1 MENPAIQPKE
11 LLSSLPPEWP
21 ESLLAEIR
29 EKIKL
34 AKSKVVILDDDP
46 TGTQTS
52 KNIPVLTE
60 WNTDILARELTSEA
74 PAFFVL
80 TNSRSMTADEASHL
94 AQELG
99 HNLLLASRQTGVQVS
114 VISRSDSTLR
124 GHYPGEVNALTEAM
138 EGDSLPHLLIPFFLE
153 GGRYTIDNIHYVL
166 EDGCLV
172 PAAQTGFAKDAAFG
186 FSNSDLHLWV
196 EEKTE
201 GKVAADRVVSVS
213 LGDIRYGGPEKVAKI
228 YLSVPDRGVCVVN
241 AVSYRDMEV
250 VVAALFLAAA
260 QGREFLAR
268 TAASFVRTRLGLE
281 VTGELLGKEELVS
294 SGRNGGLFIVGS
306 YVEKTGRQ
314 LEELLQTG
322 LVQGLELD
330 VEKLMN
336 FDTRKIELSRVID
349 KLNTSVGA
357 GQDTVVYTSRTLITG
372 KNSEE
377 SLRIGNLISASLI
390 EVVHNLVVQP
400 RYLVAKGGITSSDVA
415 TKGLKVKRAI
425 VIGQV
430 QPGVPVW
437 ELGGESAY
445 PGMSYIVYPGNVG
458 GDEALANIAKML
470 AK

>member
-1 MENPAIQPKE
+1 MENPAVQLKD
-11 LLSSLPPEWP
+11 LLSGLPPEWP
-21 ESLLAEIR
+21 ESLLMEIR
-29 EKIKL
+29 EQIGL

-52 KNIPVLTE
+52 KNILVLTE
-60 WNTDILARELTSEA
+60 WSTDILARELTGEA

-80 TNSRSMTADEASHL
+80 TNSRSMTAEEASHL
-94 AQELG
+94 AREVG
-99 HNLLLASRQTGVQVS
+99 RNLLRAARQTGVKVS

-124 GHYPGEVNALTEAM
+124 GHYPGEVNVLAEAM

-153 GGRYTIDNIHYVL
+153 GGRYTVDNIHYVL
-166 EDGCLV
+166 EGDRLV

-186 FSNSDLHLWV
+186 FSNSDLPLWV
-196 EEKTE
+196 EEKTA
-201 GKVAADRVVSVS
+201 GKVTADRVVSVS
-213 LGDIRYGGPEKVAKI
+213 LGDIRQGGPEKVAEI

-241 AVSYRDMEV
+241 GASYRDMEV
-250 VVAALFLAAA
+250 VVAALFLAAG

-281 VTGELLGKEELVS
+281 VSGELLKRKELVS

-314 LEELLQTG
+314 LDRLLKTG

-330 VEKLMN
+330 VERLLN
-336 FDTRKIELSRVID
+336 SDTRKIELSRISD
-349 KLNTSVGA
+349 ALNTSIGVGR
-357 GQDTVVYTSRTLITG
+357 DTVVYTSRTLITG

-377 SLRIGNLISASLI
+377 SLRIGKLISASLI
-390 EVVHNLVVQP
+390 EAVRNLAVQP

-415 TKGLKVKRAI
+415 TKGLQVKRAM

-437 ELGGESAY
+437 KLGEESAY

-458 GDEALANIAKML
+458 SDGALADIATML
-470 AK
+470 AQ